1 MDPAAAAGSLLA
13 HSIDP
18 LDRTVR
24 TADGVVHTRLLPGP
38 AGPVPVTVVPGPT
51 GVLLRTDATD
61 PAVLAALR
69 ATVARWFDLDA
80 DLDPVDA
87 HLRRSP
93 VLAAQVRERPGLRI
107 TRYPAAFE
115 AATLIVLGQQVSL
128 AAGRLF
134 GRRLLAAHGG
144 AAVAAPGGPLR
155 PFPAPE
161 RLALVE
167 PEALREELGLT
178 RSRTRTVL
186 EIAALFADLRGREPS
201 PAELG
206 AVHGVGPWPLA
217 CAAIRAGTEVDA
229 FPTSDAVLRRS
240 VTATGVADETAAIA
254 SWSPYRSYAAARLWA
269 GSGAHPA

>member
-1 MDPAAAAGSLLA
+1 M
-13 HSIDP
+13 
-18 LDRTVR
+18 R
-24 TADGVVHTRLLPGP
+24 HTRLLDSP
-38 AGPVPVTVVPGPT
+38 AGPVPVTLTPGPT
-51 GVLLRTDATD
+51 GVHLRAPTAD

-69 ATVARWFDLDA
+69 STVSRWFDLDA
-80 DLDPVDA
+80 DLTPVDA
-87 HLRRSP
+87 HLGRSP
-93 VLAAQVRERPGLRI
+93 VLAAGVRERPGLRI

-115 AATLIVLGQQVSL
+115 AVTLIVLGQQVSL

-144 AAVAAPGGPLR
+144 AEVAAPGGPLR

-167 PEALREELGLT
+167 PEVLREELGLT

-186 EIAALFADLRGREPS
+186 EIAALFADLRGREPT

-206 AVHGVGPWPLA
+206 AVHGVGPWTLA

-240 VTATGVADETAAIA
+240 LAAAGVGDETAAIT
-254 SWSPYRSYAAARLWA
+254 SWSPFRSYAAARLWA
-269 GSGAHPA
+269 ASGAHPA